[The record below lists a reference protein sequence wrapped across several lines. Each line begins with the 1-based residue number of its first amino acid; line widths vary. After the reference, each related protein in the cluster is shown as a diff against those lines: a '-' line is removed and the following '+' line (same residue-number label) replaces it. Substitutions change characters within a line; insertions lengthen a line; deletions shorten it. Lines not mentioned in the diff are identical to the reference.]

1 MSNTNDFNKSARER
15 LSVRFSRAADL
26 PDVLA
31 YYNVNRHNSVDI
43 RKADVTDNAVKN
55 GRFLLVRDDKGAL
68 RAGSATYDFATAD
81 GKDTRGW
88 SEMGTTRA
96 TLPGFSLYQFMISS
110 QVIHEFLRNTPTD
123 RFFAIIDHD
132 NDAVINRLRQTGW
145 VDFVPSQHLVD
156 ALEATKD
163 WHSDNAV
170 VWRCATTDT
179 LPHQARTVLAQ
190 IQKGKLV
197 NPRTQAE
204 ADLDFSGFPLANE
217 LLPHLKA
224 LAHGPFA
231 EMLEKNPHMGLKQA
245 RERLE
250 QYLKPGLN
258 SPKPQP

>member
-1 MSNTNDFNKSARER
+1 MSKTNDFNKSARER

-31 YYNVNRHNSVDI
+31 YYNVNRHIAVDI

-55 GRFLLVRDDKGAL
+55 GRFLLVRDNAGAL
-68 RAGSATYDFATAD
+68 RAGSATYDFAAAD
-81 GKDTRGW
+81 GSDARGW
-88 SEMGTTRA
+88 AEMGTTRA
-96 TLPGFSLYQFMISS
+96 TLPGFSLYQFMISA
-110 QVIHEFLRNTPTD
+110 QVIHEFLKNTPTD

-132 NDAVINRLRQTGW
+132 NDPVINRLRQTGW
-145 VDFVPSQHLVD
+145 VDFTPSQHLVD

-179 LPHQARTVLAQ
+179 LPQQARTVLAQ

-197 NPRTQAE
+197 NPRTGTEAE
-204 ADLDFSGFPLANE
+204 LDFSEFSLANE
-217 LLPHLKA
+217 YLAHLTA

-231 EMLEKNPHMGLKQA
+231 DMLEKNPHLGLKQA
-245 RERLE
+245 RQLLE
-250 QYLKPGLN
+250 QHLKPGVQ
-258 SPKPQP
+258 SPQPKL

>member
-1 MSNTNDFNKSARER
+1 MSNAENFNKVARER

-26 PDVLA
+26 PDVMA
-31 YYNVNRHNSVDI
+31 YYTVNQHIAVDI
-43 RKADVTDNAVKN
+43 RKGDVTKNAVN
-55 GRFLLVRDDKGAL
+55 GGRFLLVRDNAGNL

-81 GKDTRGW
+81 GRDKRAW
-88 SEMGTTRA
+88 SEMGTTLA
-96 TLPGFSLYQFMISS
+96 TLPGYSLYQFMISA
-110 QVIHEFLRNTPTD
+110 QVIHEFLKNTPTD

-132 NDAVINRLRQTGW
+132 NYPVINRLQQTGW
-145 VDFVPSQHLVD
+145 VDFTPSQHIVD

-197 NPRTQAE
+197 NPRTGAE
-204 ADLDFSGFPLANE
+204 AELDFSEFPLANE
-217 LLPHLKA
+217 YLPHLKA

-231 EMLEKNPHMGLKQA
+231 DMLEKNPHLGLKQA
-245 RERLE
+245 RALLE
-250 QYLKPGLN
+250 QHLKPGLH